1 MIFFR
6 SIVGKLWITIL
17 ILVTFVVFILTM
29 LFLEHIDSENF
40 RKSEADLLEKIENIK
55 VMIDKYKQNE
65 ILVDSIESLLP
76 TNIGIFIADKEG
88 EVFYQKKKFFKKQ
101 CNKMIIR

>member
-40 RKSEADLLEKIENIK
+40 RKSEADLLEKN
-55 VMIDKYKQNE
+55 
-65 ILVDSIESLLP
+65 
-76 TNIGIFIADKEG
+76 
-88 EVFYQKKKFFKKQ
+88 
-101 CNKMIIR
+101 